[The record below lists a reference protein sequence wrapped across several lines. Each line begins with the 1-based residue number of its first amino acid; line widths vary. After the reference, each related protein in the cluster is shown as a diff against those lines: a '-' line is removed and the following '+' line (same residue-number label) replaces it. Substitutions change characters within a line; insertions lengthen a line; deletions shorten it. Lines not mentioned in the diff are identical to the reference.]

1 MGGLAACARGPQTRG
16 NVKQSSTDL
25 RHLIVGI
32 TRLDP
37 SEFVIIGKYFSAGCG
52 SDAVA
57 SAEPFSARPA
67 GNRRATVLM
76 KRADFVLGFASR
88 RAADLSKRR
97 VK

>member
-1 MGGLAACARGPQTRG
+1 
-16 NVKQSSTDL
+16 
-25 RHLIVGI
+25 
-32 TRLDP
+32 
-37 SEFVIIGKYFSAGCG
+37 
-52 SDAVA
+52 VA